1 MGNIVSI
8 ENLQKFI
15 EQDLKED
22 LKIRYL
28 FSLSNNIEQLSTQA
42 VCQVFQKLFFN
53 TFSDSCGIFTI

>member
-28 FSLSNNIEQLSTQA
+28 FSLSNNIEQMSTQA
-42 VCQVFQKLFFN
+42 VCQVFQKLFF
-53 TFSDSCGIFTI
+53 